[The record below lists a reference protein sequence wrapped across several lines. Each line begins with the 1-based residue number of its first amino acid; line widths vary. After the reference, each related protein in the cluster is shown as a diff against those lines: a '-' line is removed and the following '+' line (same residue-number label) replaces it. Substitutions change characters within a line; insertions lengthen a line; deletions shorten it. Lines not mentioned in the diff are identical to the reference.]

1 MTCMGRNDAVAVPT
15 KRRVYTYDPKHIDFN
30 LPEGEAHTIGF
41 LGYHEEIFVRELR
54 EKNITL
60 QLCEHF
66 RNTVEPLMTKDG
78 GVTVEDPAI
87 YGFRYG
93 YDTWTMT
100 LCLCL
105 KCNDTRFQ
113 YEMRITMTK
122 PSYTSDERMLT
133 IALPPQINI
142 KHAYECSSDGETRLE
157 DLFGLVKA
165 FKCSLNDFSLEN
177 LKDTVGTN
185 AYSNHTCIIWKKLL
199 LFLTLTSLAD
209 SGDIKTTS
217 VPDKENTYKITAQY
231 GGYNALLYTDPWTN
245 TITISAV
252 FTAQPTPL
260 VEVTHDD
267 SEYTNTWL
275 DLSKYKPPL
284 TETYLKMWTASEL
297 KQFILK
303 FREKKPLR
311 SMLADLNH
319 RMDIYFERL
328 I

>member
-1 MTCMGRNDAVAVPT
+1 MTCMGWNDAVAVPT
-15 KRRVYTYDPKHIDFN
+15 KRRVYTYDPKDIDFD

-41 LGYHEEIFVRELR
+41 VGHHVEIFVKTLR

-66 RNTVEPLMTKDG
+66 RKTVEPLMTKDG
-78 GVTVEDPAI
+78 GVTVEDPTI
-87 YGFRYG
+87 YGFLNG
-93 YDTWTMT
+93 YDTETMT

-113 YEMRITMTK
+113 YEMRIGMTK
-122 PSYTSDERMLT
+122 PSYPSDERMLV

-142 KHAYECSSDGETRLE
+142 KHAYECLSDGKPRRE
-157 DLFGLVKA
+157 DLFGSVEA

-177 LKDTVGTN
+177 LKATVGTN
-185 AYSNHTCIIWKKLL
+185 AYSDHACIIWKKLL
-199 LFLTLTSLAD
+199 VFLTLTSLGGSD
-209 SGDIKTTS
+209 DIKTIS
-217 VPDKENTYKITAQY
+217 FPDKENTYKIIAQY
-231 GGYNALLYTDPWTN
+231 SGYNAFLYSWAN
-245 TITISAV
+245 TITITAA
-252 FTAQPTPL
+252 FTAQPAPL

-267 SEYTNTWL
+267 SEYTNTHRG
-275 DLSKYKPPL
+275 LSTYKPSL
-284 TETYLKMWTASEL
+284 TETHLKMWTASDL

-303 FREKKPLR
+303 FRGKKPLR

-319 RMDIYFERL
+319 RMDIYIERL